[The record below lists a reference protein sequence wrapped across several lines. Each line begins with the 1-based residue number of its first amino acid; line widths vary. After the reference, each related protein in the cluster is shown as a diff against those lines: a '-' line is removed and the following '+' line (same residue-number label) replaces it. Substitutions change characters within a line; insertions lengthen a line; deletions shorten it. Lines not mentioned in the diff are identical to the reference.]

1 MESFVDSHRFSGT
14 SYRAAGWLCLGETT
28 GRGKFDRHHRRTH
41 RLPERYIFVRP
52 LRSDYRAILRAPLP
66 PTP

>member
-1 MESFVDSHRFSGT
+1 MT
-14 SYRAAGWLCLGETT
+14 KKTQTT
-28 GRGKFDRHHRRTH
+28 GHGKYDRHHRRTH

-52 LRSDYRAILRAPLP
+52 LRPDYRAVLRAPLP